1 MKNLIVLLKKYQATL
16 HAGAVNLHNLHWNLE
31 DQLFFTLHPY
41 LGELYETLNNN
52 EDETAEQIRF
62 FQDNPVTKLDVIAT
76 TSILPTLDSK
86 TCTASEAIDTAL
98 ETFQAIYDLTSEVV
112 SEADKIN
119 AWAAVEKFSG
129 HLVGYEK
136 IIYFLRS
143 SSK

>member
-1 MKNLIVLLKKYQATL
+1 MNKLLQLLKTYQATL
-16 HAGAVNLHNLHWNLE
+16 HAGAINIHNLHWNLE

-41 LGELYETLNNN
+41 LGDLYETLNDN

-62 FQDNPVTKLDVIAT
+62 FQDNPITKLDVIST
-76 TSILPTLDSK
+76 TSMLPTLDSK

-98 ETFQAIYDLTSEVV
+98 ETFQIIYDLTIEVV
-112 SEADKIN
+112 AEADKIN

-129 HLVGYEK
+129 HLVTYEK

>member
-1 MKNLIVLLKKYQATL
+1 MKNLVMLLKNYQATV
-16 HAGAVNLHNLHWNLE
+16 HVGSVNLRNLHWNLE

-41 LGELYETLNNN
+41 LGDLYETLSEF
-52 EDETAEQIRF
+52 EDASAEQLRF
-62 FQDNPVTKLDVIAT
+62 FQDNPITKLDVIES

-86 TCTASEAIDTAL
+86 ACSASEAIDTAL
-98 ETFQAIYDLTSEVV
+98 ETFLAIYDLGSDVV
-112 SEADKIN
+112 AEADKIN

-129 HLVGYEK
+129 HLVAYEK